1 MLDALIP
8 PVMRDENTAEVKMRE
23 RLRLGALLLLIALL
37 IALLVAGLAL
47 GSRQM
52 GAKQRA
58 LRDISP
64 AERQALLHRELE
76 SLRTLCA
83 SRPRDSIWDAQFQAR
98 AAFVLEFPEC
108 NPGCQS
114 FARSNL
120 PHAIR

>member
-37 IALLVAGLAL
+37 VAGLAL

-52 GAKQRA
+52 GAKQRG

-83 SRPRDSIWDAQFQAR
+83 RRPRDSIWDAQFQAR
-98 AAFVLEFPEC
+98 AAFVLEFPGC